1 MSEEKFF
8 RKIKFTDSQIIGY
21 LDNALKDLKIAKGQN
36 IAEVRFN
43 YFYTAL
49 LKAGIALI
57 AGIKNLK
64 IRTMPGHHI
73 KVLET
78 MSEILNDNS
87 VFEIGN
93 AMRMKRNTDLYEGGI
108 LITEKE
114 SNDYCNYVEK
124 IIDIVKKVLERKLK
138 ISQDI

>member
-1 MSEEKFF
+1 MNEEKFF
-8 RKIKFTDSQIIGY
+8 RKITFTNSQIVKY
-21 LDNALKDLKIAKGQN
+21 LNNALKDIKIAKNQN
-36 IAEVRFN
+36 IAEVKFN
-43 YFYTAL
+43 YSYNAL

-64 IRTMPGHHI
+64 VKTVPGHHI
-73 KVLET
+73 QILKM

-87 VFEIGN
+87 VFDIGN

-114 SNDYCNYVEK
+114 SNDYCGYVEK
-124 IIDIVKKVLERKLK
+124 IIKDVKKILESK
-138 ISQDI
+138 IKNL